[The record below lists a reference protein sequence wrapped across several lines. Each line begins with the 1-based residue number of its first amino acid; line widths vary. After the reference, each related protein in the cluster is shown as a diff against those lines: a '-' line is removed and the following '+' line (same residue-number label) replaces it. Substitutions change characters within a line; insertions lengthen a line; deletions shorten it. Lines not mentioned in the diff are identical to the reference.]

1 MTRRSRIRPIAAA
14 LVVAGIAGVAS
25 CGTTGSGSATPT
37 RPITSAATSTIATS
51 APATTTTAPAATA
64 VFGTPTAAA
73 KALFSRWTAKDRAGA
88 AAFALAPA
96 SELDHLFSHAALTG
110 AKLRTCDDGAFGPAT
125 CFFGNG
131 QGGVSVTLHRA
142 GTGWSITNIDAY

>member
-14 LVVAGIAGVAS
+14 LALAGLSGVVS
-25 CGTTGSGSATPT
+25 CGTTGSGSAT
-37 RPITSAATSTIATS
+37 RSSTSAATSSVTTS
-51 APATTTTAPAATA
+51 PPAATTTAAPAPPA
-64 VFGTPTAAA
+64 VFGNPTAAA
-73 KALFSRWTAKDRAGA
+73 KALFARWTAKDRAGA
-88 AAFALAPA
+88 AAFRLAPA
-96 SELDHLFSHAALTG
+96 SELDHLFTHPALAG

-142 GTGWSITNIDAY
+142 GRGWSITNIDAY